1 MKSFRNVVAIGA
13 AVMFSFVGV
22 ANAAQL
28 IVFEQPLTRWNEE
41 VRAEFAVNRE
51 LGRAWVEVGLTTADL
66 GEGPP
71 ETVVI
76 PKAVEGLYYDPARKQ
91 VLYRTGSEVTVCAE
105 DAKFLFATYLKNTG
119 QCLLTPRS
127 EKRNVDDG
135 FNIREQTV
143 AKVLFEASTSS
154 QHASGASATTPSPMV
169 VK

>member
-1 MKSFRNVVAIGA
+1 MKSFKNVVAIGA
-13 AVMFSFVGV
+13 AVMFSFSGV

-28 IVFEQPLTRWNEE
+28 IVFEQPLARWNEQ
-41 VRAEFAVNRE
+41 VSAEFGVNRE
-51 LGRAWVEVGLTTADL
+51 LGRAWVDVGLTTADL

-76 PKAVEGLYYDPARKQ
+76 PRAVEGLYYDSARKQ
-91 VLYRTGSEVTVCAE
+91 VLYRAGSEVTVCAE
-105 DAKFLFATYLKNTG
+105 DAKFLFSTYLKSTG
-119 QCLLTPRS
+119 QCLLTPRN

-154 QHASGASATTPSPMV
+154 HASGASATTPSPMV